1 MKSWAIAIAG
11 AAGIAAI
18 LFFATR
24 SRGLTTARV
33 GLIGDSIVAGL
44 NGLVPGQ
51 VACKGYVG
59 QGAGFVIGKLG
70 EVLQQGP
77 THVVVLVGVNDLA
90 AGRGADHVKHNLGNI
105 YAAIVDAGAKPI
117 AVQLTPWRGH
127 VEGKKHQAETMSVN
141 AWIQS
146 QGVAWVN
153 TSSLGNS
160 EGVLLAKYDSGD
172 GLHLNHDGR
181 EALAAMISKR
191 VR

>member
-1 MKSWAIAIAG
+1 MKSWVIALAG

-24 SRGLTTARV
+24 SRGMTTARV
-33 GLIGDSIVAGL
+33 GLIGDSLVAGIC
-44 NGLVPGQ
+44 GAVPMQ
-51 VACKGYVG
+51 VACKGSVG
-59 QGAGFVIGKLG
+59 QWAGYIAGKLG

-77 THVVVLVGVNDLA
+77 THVVVLAGVNDLA
-90 AGRGADHVKHNLGNI
+90 SARGADFVKYNLGNI
-105 YAAIVDAGAKPI
+105 YSAIRDAGAKPI

-141 AWIQS
+141 TWIQS
-146 QGVAWVN
+146 QGVQWVS

-172 GLHLNHDGR
+172 GLHLNQAGK
-181 EALAAMISKR
+181 EALVELIMKR